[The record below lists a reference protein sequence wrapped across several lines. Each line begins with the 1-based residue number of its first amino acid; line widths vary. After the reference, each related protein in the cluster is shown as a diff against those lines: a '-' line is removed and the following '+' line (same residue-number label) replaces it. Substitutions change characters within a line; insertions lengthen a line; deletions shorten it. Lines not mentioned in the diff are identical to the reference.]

1 MSNDEVHFW
10 IILIELLFQFSQEEV
25 NVNEDIISLVH
36 SQVAELKNDM
46 QPNLQ
51 DIQQMTILTE
61 KDHQIV
67 KLESQ
72 IREKGKVIELL

>member
-1 MSNDEVHFW
+1 M
-10 IILIELLFQFSQEEV
+10 
-25 NVNEDIISLVH
+25 VH